1 MIEKRI
7 KNMKIYEEGNPLSDF
22 ISREIYLLLD
32 SKGLINDKAVRDH
45 IIRKKFKF
53 MRSQK
58 VRATNAIENL
68 REEYPYLQYDS
79 IRKIVYNNK

>member
-1 MIEKRI
+1 
-7 KNMKIYEEGNPLSDF
+7 MKLYEEENPLSDF
-22 ISREIYLLLD
+22 ISRDIYMLLD

-58 VRATNAIENL
+58 IRATVAIENL